1 MIDNIKLM
9 LVDDHNIV
17 RQGFKSILEDR
28 GFEVIAEAA
37 DGKEAINAARDIL
50 PDVIIMDVGMPR
62 MRGIE
67 ASRRIKKEFP
77 SVKII
82 MLTIHTNETY
92 IYESLD
98 AGANGYLVKDT
109 ATEDLVEAIKAVVSG
124 EIYISRNFPPDVLEN
139 YGKLKKAGKK
149 GDQFSRL
156 TNREREVLQ
165 YIAEGNTSQA
175 IARELFI
182 SKKTVEN
189 HRANIMNKLGIHDTA
204 SLVMYAVKIGLVDS
218 T

>member
-1 MIDNIKLM
+1 MIDIRLM

-17 RQGFKSILEDR
+17 RQGFKSILEDK
-28 GFEVIAEAA
+28 GFDVIAEAA
-37 DGKEAINAARDIL
+37 DGKEAIDVARKVL

-67 ASRRIKKEFP
+67 SSRRIKKEFP

-98 AGANGYLVKDT
+98 AGADGYLVKDT
-109 ATEDLVEAIKAVVSG
+109 ATEDLVEAIMTVVSG
-124 EIYISRNFPPDVLEN
+124 KVYISRNFPPDILEN
-139 YGKLKKAGKK
+139 YSKLKKAGKK
-149 GDQFSRL
+149 ADQFSRL
-156 TNREREVLQ
+156 TNREKEILQ

-175 IARELFI
+175 IAKELFI

-218 T
+218 N